1 MNTMFSRTTLAPL
14 LALLMVLPCLAMAGS
29 PDVTLKGLDG
39 KDHHLGEY
47 IGRGQWVLLNIWGPK
62 CPPCIEEM
70 PELQRFHQTHHNRD
84 AIVVG
89 MALDYPSFGY
99 ANAADVQEFVDR
111 HGISFPI
118 LLGDAAIVER
128 FGAGPL
134 EGTPTMLAFRPDGT
148 LVGLQVGQMTG
159 ELIERFIREYEASH
173 ASEQA
178 P

>member
-1 MNTMFSRTTLAPL
+1 MLDRIAPAAL
-14 LALLMVLPCLAMAGS
+14 LALLTLISWLAMAGS

-47 IGRGQWVLLNIWGPK
+47 IGKGQWVLLNIWGPK

-70 PELQRFHQTHHNRD
+70 PELQRFHEAHRD
-84 AIVVG
+84 QNAIVVG

-99 ANAADVQEFVDR
+99 ANAADVQQFVDR

-118 LLGDAAIVER
+118 LLGDAAMVER

-134 EGTPTMLAFRPDGT
+134 EATPTMLAFRPDGT
-148 LVGLQVGQMTG
+148 LVGLQVGQMTA
-159 ELIERFIREYEASH
+159 ELIEKFIREYEAKH
-173 ASEQA
+173 GAEQG